1 MKQKTRKAG
10 VRVKILLPSSLLI
23 IAICLVMGVSI
34 FIHMEESMV
43 KLGLEQADMAA
54 ALAVKQLD
62 GDMVA
67 LIGKGSEGKEEY
79 QKLLAQMRE
88 LREDCGVAFMYT
100 LYTDGKQ
107 VYYGVDTDD
116 TSGQS
121 SPGEVFEVSY
131 EELRDVFQGKEYV
144 QDYIDH
150 TQDGDLV
157 SVYQP
162 VLDSSGTVA
171 AVLGC
176 DYDAAHVVSALNE
189 ARRWV
194 IGLGVIC
201 LVFSIICLNIIVG
214 RIMRS
219 LRVVDKKIY
228 ELVHN
233 KGDLT
238 QKLEIRSGD
247 EMELIAENVNALL
260 EFIRQIMLNISNNSQ
275 NLAKSSEHVV
285 KNLFAAEG
293 NITDISATMEQM
305 SAAMEETSSSLGH
318 VHAAI
323 EEIYNTIEGISQRA
337 DREKDSSK
345 KIHEKAK
352 EVYEAAVI
360 SRKNAKEQAE
370 QMISSVNGKIEKSRA
385 VEEIGRLTAN
395 IISITGQT
403 NLLALNASI
412 EAARAGEAGKGFAVV
427 ADEIGKLA
435 TDSAKAAG
443 EIQTVSKNVT
453 DAVND
458 LSREAEHM
466 LKFMEEVAMGGYEKL
481 LETSGNYQR
490 DVESMTDTMR
500 KFAAESR
507 QLRENIDSIKE
518 TASMLNEVVE
528 DNAKGVVNVAER
540 STELT
545 VSMRDISA
553 QADANMA
560 VSGQLNEEV
569 AKFKLQ

>member
-560 VSGQLNEEV
+560 VSGQLNVEV